1 MTVRRARP
9 HEAHLLRDIRLRAL
23 HDDPDAFGSSL
34 ARELALPADRW
45 NDWIAMGAG
54 GQDQVLCVADGP
66 EGWLGL
72 AAGFV
77 REGGTVELTSMWV
90 APEARG
96 SGLGRQLAGAV
107 IAWARERGARTVALH
122 VLEGNAAAEHL
133 YAALGFAP
141 TGEREPLDRARGGT
155 KVVMCRGLDADGAG

>member
-1 MTVRRARP
+1 MTVRLARP
-9 HEAHLLRDIRLRAL
+9 NEARPLRDIRLRAL

-45 NDWIAMGAG
+45 NDWVAMGAAG
-54 GQDQVLCVADGP
+54 HDQVLYVADGP
-66 EGWLGL
+66 EGWRGL
-72 AAGFV
+72 AAGFA
-77 REGGTVELTSMWV
+77 REGDTVELASMWV

-96 SGLGRQLAGAV
+96 KGLGRELAGAV
-107 IAWARERGARTVALH
+107 IAWARQRGARTVALH
-122 VLEGNAAAEHL
+122 VLEGNAAAEHV

-155 KVVMCRGLDADGAG
+155 KVMMCRALDGDGG